1 MLYWHLCYLWMIILA
16 SKGCLLENI
25 WLKFRYERVLF
36 MRDGKQDFK
45 IDHQLAASAAVM
57 QSLYLSVVVKTELS
71 YYAKLS
77 ANHLRWIYSST
88 LKVYH
93 VAAQSTHVV
102 CMYSVRTFMLMLPPT
117 MEELVEVVQVLLRD
131 AFWLPP
137 SWAAWTWP
145 TGRRSQNRYQIYG
158 GWLDFLV
165 CLMSIF
171 HK

>member
-1 MLYWHLCYLWMIILA
+1 
-16 SKGCLLENI
+16 
-25 WLKFRYERVLF
+25 

-117 MEELVEVVQVLLRD
+117 MEELVEVIQVLVRD

-137 SWAAWTWP
+137 S
-145 TGRRSQNRYQIYG
+145 
-158 GWLDFLV
+158 
-165 CLMSIF
+165 
-171 HK
+171 